1 MEYLIH
7 DSTLKA
13 IADAIRQKTNIVYN
27 LSPEEFASKILSIE
41 GGFIGGTVTQVQ
53 LFAPTISV
61 DTNTNMLTIT
71 DINGAFAD
79 RFVIYANSSYITTI
93 QTTTINLLDIFQSVP
108 TEDMELKIQS
118 AGTRLAT
125 SDYSNI
131 VTWRVTAGDDE
142 PDEPNEPDIPDIP
155 DTPDEPDMPDEPELE
170 EQYDEGMWR
179 IETSSTGECNII
191 GINKEKYALT
201 DIINPVIP
209 ETINGYK
216 VRGLGYGAFAG
227 CTELRRINIPS
238 WIYLINVIAFRQC
251 TSLKSIYIP
260 ATVTQVGAQ
269 IFDACSPDLK
279 VYCQAS
285 GPTDTWH
292 TNWYLTIPA
301 ENITWNVA
309 LSS

>member
-13 IADAIRQKTNIVYN
+13 IADAIRQKTNITYN

-61 DTNTNMLTIT
+61 DNSTNILTIT
-71 DINGAFAD
+71 DTNGAFAD
-79 RFVIYANSSYITTI
+79 RFVVYANSSYITTVK
-93 QTTTINLLDIFQSVP
+93 TTTINLLDLFQSVP

-125 SDYSNI
+125 SNYSNI
-131 VTWRVTAGDDE
+131 VTWRVTTGDEELEE
-142 PDEPNEPDIPDIP
+142 PDGPNEPDIPDIP
-155 DTPDEPDMPDEPELE
+155 DTPDEPELE
-170 EQYDEGMWR
+170 EQYDEDMWR

-191 GINKEKYALT
+191 GINKNKYALT
-201 DIINPVIP
+201 DIINPRIP

-227 CTELRRINIPS
+227 CTELKRINIPS

-260 ATVTQVGAQ
+260 ATVTQVGAN
-269 IFDACSPDLK
+269 IFDACSSDLK

-292 TNWYLTIPA
+292 TDWYLTIPA
-301 ENITWNVA
+301 ANITWNVA
-309 LSS
+309 PSSQV